1 MLQRVSKKEAVS
13 LMGISPATLDR
24 RIQNQQLQVEREG
37 NRVWVMMDPDEL
49 HGESEVHQTDAGDI
63 SDPIEVVQ
71 LRERV
76 RNLEELTDYH
86 RGQLVQKDTLIHE
99 LIEMTNGLTKALPA
113 PVAERPRRSWWP
125 WRRNAGP

>member
-1 MLQRVSKKEAVS
+1 MQ
-13 LMGISPATLDR
+13 
-24 RIQNQQLQVEREG
+24 G

-49 HGESEVHQTDAGDI
+49 HDEPGVHQNDAGDN

-76 RNLEELTDYH
+76 RNLEELADYH

-99 LIEMTNGLTKALPA
+99 LIEMTNGLTRALPA
-113 PVAERPRRSWWP
+113 PASVDKERRSWWP
-125 WRRNAGP
+125 WRRKDAP

>member
-13 LMGISPATLDR
+13 IMGISPATLDR
-24 RIQNQQLQVEREG
+24 RIQSQQVQVEREG

-49 HGESEVHQTDAGDI
+49 HDESGIHQNDAGDN

-76 RNLEELTDYH
+76 RNLEELADYH

-99 LIEMTNGLTKALPA
+99 LIEMTNGLTRALPPP
-113 PVAERPRRSWWP
+113 PVERPRRSWWP